1 MGVLKKGRHRINV
14 RGRPFV
20 WYVCDDSDSSDKVLH
35 VIAEDK
41 GFIVQYHL
49 GQSGEPLLSVLGHD
63 FPGVPDAGGCRLRF
77 RCPRWETDSV
87 VTPGGVRRLI
97 EWCLSANK
105 ELIEVDWRGVASRR
119 QSESGTWTRKN

>member
-1 MGVLKKGRHRINV
+1 VRKKGRRRIDVN
-14 RGRPFV
+14 GRLFF
-20 WYVCDDSDSSDKVLH
+20 WYVCDDPDAADMVLH
-35 VIAEDK
+35 VISEDK

-49 GQSGEPLLSVLGHD
+49 EQSGEPLLIVLGHD
-63 FPGVPDAGGCRLRF
+63 FPGVPDAGGCWLRF
-77 RCPRWETDSV
+77 RCPRRETSSV

-119 QSESGTWTRKN
+119 LSERGT